1 MAIFVVGVID
11 MMEHITFISAGAGSG
26 KTYRLSLD
34 LERSLSSK
42 ESRPS
47 GVIATTFTKL
57 AAGELRERARQRL
70 NEFGHTAIANQMDQA
85 MIGTVNGICGQLLKR
100 FAFEAGL
107 SPHQTVIE
115 ENAAK
120 QLFSKALEESLNTDK
135 VQTMNRL
142 ADRLSIDDWRGVVKD
157 ITEKARSNGQIDT
170 QISDLGLESAN
181 SLLENFPPTTDRD
194 LNDELRKAIQ
204 SFLEQVE
211 KIEDSTKGTKNYID
225 LLKTHLTL
233 LKQQRLPWSAWYKLV
248 TQTPTK
254 KSMDISENIRLIA
267 SDVEM
272 HPRLHSDIR
281 SFSEQIFAMSALAM
295 KVYQDFKQKRGLL
308 DFTDQ
313 EQLLYQVLECES
325 VQEILQDE
333 LDLLL
338 VDEFQDTSPIQL
350 ALFLRLT
357 KFAKKVIWVGD
368 IKQAIYGFRGS
379 DPELMLAIL
388 KYLEKNGGKTE
399 ILEKSW
405 RSRHELVHYINE
417 IFVPAFSNTLQA
429 ERVALIPHHKQERQ
443 DSAVEHWSLGSGNL
457 KKQCLALA
465 HGIKKLVDDKH
476 SIVDKDSEKTRDINY
491 GDIAILCKTH
501 SRLDQVSDALARYN
515 IPIQRSRTGLLK
527 TAEAALALAA
537 VRYLLDPND
546 TLAIAE
552 IISITDGKP
561 SEEWLQERL
570 EYLNEKK
577 SSLPWG
583 AEHPLLIE
591 LNKQRKRLQYLTP
604 SEVMSQALHSINAR
618 EIVLRWDQSMQRNRQ
633 RLLNLDQLVS
643 LSQEYE
649 IQCGNNSSVA
659 TTTGLLLWF
668 YSLSKDELDLQ
679 ANDTQFRA
687 VQLHTHHAAKG
698 LEWPVVIA
706 MDLADNIK
714 SNCWGLTVQGDDK
727 DFDITQPLNNRK
739 LQYWTWPFGGLSKGI
754 QVKERIEKSEVG
766 LQAKNRAIEEAK
778 RLLYVSLTRPRDLL
792 IIPLKQSSGEWLD
805 SVNADWCLPTQ
816 DSLQLP
822 DSKIN
827 IHTEYKELEQ
837 SSEPDIEIKLDSPP
851 TWLTTN
857 QSITTFLHKRL
868 SPSSF
873 PAIETASVS
882 NQVTLGERISISGS
896 PDMALLGEALH
907 AAIGTHFI
915 NPLHDCP
922 TDLIEQVLTDYVV
935 TDHIKVSDVLLCVE
949 RLNNFIDTSFPNS
962 KVWAEYP
969 IEYSNPNGQIIT
981 GWIDALIE
989 TKDGWII
996 IDHKSSPKS
1005 RDQWH
1010 SESLKYS
1017 GQLAIYKEALT
1028 VLSDKPVLSCWIH
1041 FAVTGGMIQVET

>member
-1 MAIFVVGVID
+1 MAIFVVGVIE

-135 VQTMNRL
+135 VQNINRL

-157 ITEKARSNGQIDT
+157 ITEKARSNGQVDT

-181 SLLENFPPTTDRD
+181 SLLEHFPPTTNRD
-194 LNDELRKAIQ
+194 LDDELRSAIQ

-211 KIEDSTKGTKNYID
+211 KIDDSTKGTKSYID
-225 LLKTHLTL
+225 LLKTQLSL
-233 LKQQRLPWSAWYKLV
+233 LKQNRLPWSAWYKLV
-248 TQTPTK
+248 TQKPTK
-254 KSMDISENIRLIA
+254 KSMDVSENIRLIA

-281 SFSEQIFAMSALAM
+281 NFSEQIFAMAAQAM
-295 KVYQDFKQKRGLL
+295 RVYQDFKQKRGLL

-313 EQLLYQVLECES
+313 EQLLYQVIDCDS
-325 VQEILQDE
+325 VQAILHDE

-357 KFAKKVIWVGD
+357 KFATKVIWVGD

-388 KYLEKNGGKTE
+388 NYLEENGGTIE

-417 IFVPAFSNTLQA
+417 IFVPAFSNTLQK
-429 ERVALIPHHKQERQ
+429 ERVTLIPHHIQERE
-443 DSAVEHWSLGSGNL
+443 DSAVEHWNLGNGNL
-457 KKQCLALA
+457 EKQCMALA
-465 HGIKKLVDDKH
+465 QAIKGLVDNKHPIIDKE
-476 SIVDKDSEKTRDINY
+476 SSQTRNINY

-501 SRLDQVSDALARYN
+501 SRLDQVSDALAKFN
-515 IPIQRSRTGLLK
+515 IPIQRNRIGLMK
-527 TAEAALALAA
+527 TAEAALAVAA

-546 TLAIAE
+546 TLAMAE
-552 IISITDGKP
+552 IISITDGKR

-570 EYLNEKK
+570 VYLDDKNNK
-577 SSLPWG
+577 SPWG
-583 AEHPLLIE
+583 SEHPLLLE
-591 LNKQRKRLQYLTP
+591 LNKQRRRLQYLTP
-604 SEVMSQALHSINAR
+604 SEVMSQVLHSINAR

-643 LSQEYE
+643 FSQEYE
-649 IQCGNNSSVA
+649 NQCGNDSSVA
-659 TTTGLLLWF
+659 TTTGLVLWF

-679 ANDTQFRA
+679 ANDTQFKA

-714 SNCWGLTVQGDDK
+714 SNCWGLTVQNDNCN
-727 DFDITQPLNNRK
+727 FDITQPLNNRK

-754 QVKERIEKSEVG
+754 QVMERIEKSEIG
-766 LQAKNRAIEEAK
+766 LRSKNRAIEEAK

-816 DSLQLP
+816 DTLQLP
-822 DSKIN
+822 ASNIN
-827 IHTEYKELEQ
+827 IHTRYKELEQ
-837 SSEPDIEIKLDSPP
+837 AAEPNIDNNTQPSP
-851 TWLTTN
+851 TWLTKN
-857 QSITTFLHKRL
+857 KSVIKFNRKRL
-868 SPSSF
+868 SPSSL

-882 NQVTLGERISISGS
+882 NQVTLGERLAIKGS
-896 PDMALLGEALH
+896 PDMAILGEAIH
-907 AAIGTHFI
+907 AAIGTQFI
-915 NPLHDCP
+915 NPTLECH
-922 TDLIEQVLTDYVV
+922 TNLIQQILADYGVS
-935 TDHIKVSDVLLCVE
+935 DYIKASDVLLCFK
-949 RLNNFIDTSFPNS
+949 RLNNYIHKSFPGS

-969 IEYSNPNGQIIT
+969 IEYSNSKGQVIS

-989 TKDGWII
+989 TEDGWII

-1017 GQLAIYKEALT
+1017 GQLAIYKEAIT

-1041 FAVTGGMIQVET
+1041 FAVTGGMIQIET